1 MTTLERLYAN
11 HDWHYDRSDDYT
23 VWSKSHAQW
32 QAICHEEQ
40 RLISDGHTPE
50 EVKAL
55 RAVYEP

>member
-23 VWSKSHAQW
+23 VWARGEAQW

-40 RLISDGHTPE
+40 REGLTPE
-50 EVKAL
+50 EVQAL

>member
-1 MTTLERLYAN
+1 MTTLERLYAS

-23 VWSKSHAQW
+23 VWARGEAQW

-55 RAVYEP
+55 RAEYEP

>member
-23 VWSKSHAQW
+23 VWARGEAQW
-32 QAICHEEQ
+32 QAICHEE
-40 RLISDGHTPE
+40 RKHTPE